1 MGKAGWARILRVV
14 DTSLEIWEL
23 PLVGKRKVSSG
34 NSLDMRGKTRDK
46 HILSLS
52 ISHTLHSRDVTA
64 AVESQG
70 VNFLLLL

>member
-14 DTSLEIWEL
+14 DTSLEILEL
-23 PLVGKRKVSSG
+23 PLVGKRKVCSG

-52 ISHTLHSRDVTA
+52 ISHTLHSRDVT
-64 AVESQG
+64 SSSRKSRC
-70 VNFLLLL
+70 